1 MVWAVQNR
9 NLTQGGLNTK
19 EMCAHEVQRW
29 PVLGF
34 SVVSVSETWKTSKD
48 PSFYFAVCSQAY
60 RMLLVAPGAMCFF
73 VSVQ

>member
-1 MVWAVQNR
+1 MIQTAQVEFLREKVHKKFCLFKMVWAAQNR

-34 SVVSVSETWKTSKD
+34 SVVSVSET
-48 PSFYFAVCSQAY
+48 
-60 RMLLVAPGAMCFF
+60 
-73 VSVQ
+73 